1 VHVLADERDRL
12 RLAIAR
18 ELLEGVTVDERVF
31 ERDRLDV
38 GEHEQLESV
47 VSTLRPDV
55 PPGVAGDFV
64 LAEVGALGKLVDRRC
79 RLRCVPFVAFDVA
92 WTLGSLT
99 AHCGKSANDAISVCL
114 EGCGALG
121 KDGSWADSFD
131 QARIRLRSRGA
142 GQQGAFV
149 SWGAPSNPVS
159 WNRSKRQPSV
169 VDLQL
174 LASALRGG
182 EVETAEDA
190 CTVFEIP
197 WPTAERD
204 IVAQLRAEAAAL
216 AELYRVLVAALA
228 VRAPG
233 LAPSKVWSTGPL
245 ASHGLREA
253 DVERPWKKATSVS
266 LDKRGAMASSF
277 FGGPVQA
284 ALVGIAC
291 PMVLLDIR
299 ATYPWAFSASGMTG
313 VYGSEE
319 IIETPIDPDELSSLL
334 GRPLSIEQ
342 LRLLGPVFAEI
353 RPQGETLP
361 ATVEWR
367 PDRIGSTIAP
377 FDFSGGTA
385 CYHAADLR
393 AGLLNDGRVP
403 EFLRAWRL
411 EFGHSESGRHRL
423 RLPSE
428 RLIDLAGDNLG
439 ALLQEERLLAK
450 DVSGKLGFDEYVK
463 LLSVSLTFGLLA
475 RTDRKMSDAPVRQ
488 QGYGPAGEELCIE
501 TRHREELGPFSFLPA
516 ASAVCATARLA
527 VASAKQV
534 IEEDLGGSVAYI
546 STDSLGIPASPTG
559 GLWPCPGGACK
570 LLDGREAIRLLSFDD
585 VKAIMRNQ
593 MSDLGVHWNIEAE
606 TLEKETMGL
615 VVGMNKL
622 ILARPRAEG
631 GWKVVCSS
639 DADMGGHML
648 DPTGKGA
655 KTKDGRWVWGA
666 EIEEAVFAAN
676 VDSDPLR
683 PLVTGDLPEWAERL
697 VLHRYRASKWDQLKS
712 VRHAAADPS
721 VGPYARYRVAET
733 GGLAGG
739 PVAIGGGDD
748 PLAWPTEDW
757 RVEGEPVCLVSLDG
771 RFLGGTR
778 GARRQVVVR
787 TMADH
792 LVRWLN
798 EFDPS
803 MQGPP
808 RGFRH
813 AVPVQ
818 SHPGMV
824 RVVGKAGETL
834 FEDKVDPEREPI
846 APRLVYGAPAVEE
859 LRYSAIALGRT
870 ELSRRTG
877 MPESRYRRFLEGSAT
892 AEETLALV
900 AEAVQAGSAPP
911 RCAYPGCERQ
921 ARPRSIACSEAC
933 RKALA
938 RSGGAPRH

>member
-1 VHVLADERDRL
+1 MNRMLPVRVRAHLEPSSKQDNGPGSAAANRRVLLVHVLADERDRL

-233 LAPSKVWSTGPL
+233 LAPSKVWSTGSL

-450 DVSGKLGFDEYVK
+450 DVSGKG
-463 LLSVSLTFGLLA
+463 
-475 RTDRKMSDAPVRQ
+475 
-488 QGYGPAGEELCIE
+488 
-501 TRHREELGPFSFLPA
+501 
-516 ASAVCATARLA
+516 
-527 VASAKQV
+527 QV
-534 IEEDLGGSVAYI
+534 
-546 STDSLGIPASPTG
+546 
-559 GLWPCPGGACK
+559 
-570 LLDGREAIRLLSFDD
+570 
-585 VKAIMRNQ
+585 
-593 MSDLGVHWNIEAE
+593 
-606 TLEKETMGL
+606 
-615 VVGMNKL
+615 
-622 ILARPRAEG
+622 
-631 GWKVVCSS
+631 
-639 DADMGGHML
+639 
-648 DPTGKGA
+648 
-655 KTKDGRWVWGA
+655 
-666 EIEEAVFAAN
+666 
-676 VDSDPLR
+676 
-683 PLVTGDLPEWAERL
+683 
-697 VLHRYRASKWDQLKS
+697 RASG
-712 VRHAAADPS
+712 V
-721 VGPYARYRVAET
+721 
-733 GGLAGG
+733 
-739 PVAIGGGDD
+739 
-748 PLAWPTEDW
+748 
-757 RVEGEPVCLVSLDG
+757 
-771 RFLGGTR
+771 
-778 GARRQVVVR
+778 
-787 TMADH
+787 
-792 LVRWLN
+792 
-798 EFDPS
+798 
-803 MQGPP
+803 
-808 RGFRH
+808 
-813 AVPVQ
+813 
-818 SHPGMV
+818 
-824 RVVGKAGETL
+824 
-834 FEDKVDPEREPI
+834 
-846 APRLVYGAPAVEE
+846 
-859 LRYSAIALGRT
+859 
-870 ELSRRTG
+870 
-877 MPESRYRRFLEGSAT
+877 
-892 AEETLALV
+892 
-900 AEAVQAGSAPP
+900 
-911 RCAYPGCERQ
+911 
-921 ARPRSIACSEAC
+921 
-933 RKALA
+933 
-938 RSGGAPRH
+938 